1 MKGFVDDNMVL
12 SDNQD
17 ISDATGLTNEES
29 DNSLRLPESRL
40 GDGHPLYLN
49 VMISTACAARASDGN
64 LVVTLQDADDDG
76 SGSPDSFAD
85 TAIET
90 QTITVTN
97 LTKGYEVLRVA
108 LPSDTRAWIQLE
120 YDALTMSAG
129 GIDAWIS
136 DH

>member
-1 MKGFVDDNMVL
+1 MKGFVDNNMVL
-12 SDNQD
+12 SDNQTLY
-17 ISDATGLTNEES
+17 SATGLTNSES
-29 DNSLRLPESRL
+29 TNALRLPESRL

-49 VMISTACAARASDGN
+49 VMISTACAARTSAGN
-64 LVVTLQDADDDG
+64 LQVTLQDAADS
-76 SGSPDSFAD
+76 SGAHGTFAD
-85 TAIET
+85 TSIET
-90 QTITVTN
+90 QTVTITN
-97 LTKGYEVLRVA
+97 LTAGYEVLRVA

>member
-12 SDNQD
+12 SDNQTLA
-17 ISDATGLTNEES
+17 SATGLTNSES
-29 DNSLRLPESRL
+29 SDALRLPEARL
-40 GDGHPLYLN
+40 GDGNPLYLN
-49 VMISTACAARASDGN
+49 VMISTACAARASAGN

-76 SGSPDSFAD
+76 SGAHGTFAD

-90 QTITVTN
+90 QTITITN
-97 LTKGYEVLRVA
+97 LTKGFEVLRVA